1 MNDEEFA
8 EYRSQL
14 TRNVR
19 TKIAQCPDE
28 GCDCIL
34 WTGALDSS
42 GYASF
47 KIRAVVTIAHRY
59 AYEKLVGPI
68 EVACA
73 ACGGEPIHMD
83 TGAECFDCDGTG
95 LDPDPTVDHLCIGH
109 RNCMNVN
116 HMEIVSRSENSIR
129 ANTRKKTGY
138 RRTDQ

>member
-1 MNDEEFA
+1 MTPEEFA
-8 EYRSQL
+8 EYRSRL

-19 TKIAQCPDE
+19 TKIELCPDE
-28 GCDCIL
+28 GCDCVL

-68 EVACA
+68 YLEDDDDA
-73 ACGGEPIHMD
+73 
-83 TGAECFDCDGTG
+83 
-95 LDPDPTVDHLCIGH
+95 TVDHLCKGH

-129 ANTRKKTGY
+129 ANHRKHQEGY
-138 RRTDQ
+138 RRSE